1 MNKRKVEVVS
11 RDFHTKLQ
19 YVEAYKKEK
28 VDNSISINAFAGRN
42 KVNYFPFYNFFATY
56 ILDIITILYE

>member
-28 VDNSISINAFAGRN
+28 VENSISINAFAGRN
-42 KVNYFPFYNFFATY
+42 QVNSSPIFFYNFFATY
-56 ILDIITILYE
+56 IL